1 MSTEAA
7 RVRLTTADTRIHIT
21 HRTARWDDRPVTLS
35 DALDFWSFAA
45 GAANVV
51 TQLSWP
57 GVGHGV
63 VKSKVDSGRR
73 IRRRGNLI

>member
-1 MSTEAA
+1 MTADAA
-7 RVRLTTADTRIHIT
+7 RAPLTTADTRIHISR
-21 HRTARWDDRPVTLS
+21 RTARWDDRPATVA

-51 TQLSWP
+51 MQLSWP

-63 VKSKVDSGRR
+63 VEGKVDSEFAA
-73 IRRRGNLI
+73 IAT